1 MPAQH
6 ELRHMMTSLSLKLAR
21 RDLRGSLKAFR
32 LALACLALGV
42 ATIAGVG
49 SFGAAIVDGLRDN
62 GKVILGADVTLRT
75 TMMVPS
81 DEQQAWLAERAEIAR
96 TYNMNAMAQVD
107 GRDPLLVSLKAVDDA
122 YPLYGTF
129 GLAGGAPLDEAL
141 GDRDGVWG
149 AVAVDEFLVRLG
161 LQPGDRFRL
170 GETTFELRDVITDEP
185 DLASSTF
192 QLGPRLIV
200 ASEGLEDSA
209 LVQPGSMIRYATRL
223 KMPEGADVGA
233 FLQEL
238 DESFPLAAWRVTS
251 YENANPQLARFLER
265 LRLFISLV
273 GLTALLIGGIG
284 VASAVNA
291 YLGGKVPTIAILKSL
306 GAPATLI
313 FRTYLIEIAAVA
325 TAGTAIG
332 LVAGAILPGVV
343 GWAVSG
349 ALPVPVEPSLHL
361 APLGVAAAYGVLTAL
376 AFAIWPLARA
386 RLVPAA
392 ALFRD
397 QVSRRAARR
406 PGPATIIAAGLIIA
420 ALVLLTVFTSPDR
433 HLAIGFVVG
442 AALTLL
448 LFRFASAGFT
458 RLIRRIGR
466 PRRPGLRLALANLT
480 RPGAATGSVVVALGI
495 GLTVLIAIVSVQGN
509 LTEEIGDNLPADAPS
524 FFFVDIQPDQVATFD
539 AIMASTPGVH
549 AVERVPSLRGRI
561 TEIDGVLATEAV
573 IEPEA
578 EWAIEGDRGVTYAS
592 TVPENAELVTGEW
605 WPADYD
611 GPPLLSFESDIAR
624 GFGIDV
630 GDTLTVNVLGRDITA
645 TVANLRDVD
654 WSTMGINFTLVF
666 APGLLEA
673 APHTFIAT
681 VHADREAETGLRAE
695 IAQTL
700 PNVSAIGVRDVLSDV
715 IAILEKIDA
724 AVGGIGALALVAGL
738 LVLAESV
745 AAAQRRRVYD
755 AVVLKVLGA
764 TRRQLFRAYLLEH
777 LLLGSATA
785 LLAAGAGTLIA
796 WIVTSFV
803 IQAPWTFQP
812 LLILGTAAIA
822 VLVTL
827 VFGYW
832 ATWRALKHKAAPVL
846 RSE

>member
-1 MPAQH
+1 MLTA
-6 ELRHMMTSLSLKLAR
+6 LSLKLAR

-49 SFGAAIVDGLRDN
+49 SFGAAIVDGLKDN
-62 GKVILGADVTLRT
+62 GRVILGADVTLRT

-81 DEQQAWLAERAEIAR
+81 DEQVDWLADRAEITR
-96 TYNMNAMAQVD
+96 TYDMNAMAQAD
-107 GRDPLLVSLKAVDDA
+107 GREPLLVSLKAVGDA
-122 YPLYGTF
+122 YPLYGSF
-129 GLAGGAPLDEAL
+129 GLEDGGALDEAL
-141 GDRDGVWG
+141 AERDGIWG
-149 AVAVDEFLVRLG
+149 AVAVEEFLLRLG
-161 LQPGDRFRL
+161 IDPGDRFRL
-170 GETTFELRDVITDEP
+170 GEAEFELRGVIASEP

-200 ASEGLEDSA
+200 AIDALDGSA
-209 LVQPGSMIRYATRL
+209 LVQPGSMIRYDTRL
-223 KMPEGADVGA
+223 KLAEDVDTEV
-233 FLQEL
+233 FLDDLE
-238 DESFPLAAWRVTS
+238 EAFPLAAWRVRS

-306 GAPATLI
+306 GAPAKLI

-343 GWAVSG
+343 GWAVAG

-361 APLGVAAAYGVLTAL
+361 QPLGVAAAYGILTAL

-397 QVSRRAARR
+397 QVSRRAAQR
-406 PGPATIIAAGLIIA
+406 PGLKTIAIAGAIIA
-420 ALVLLTVFTSPDR
+420 ALALLTIFSSPDR
-433 HLAIGFVVG
+433 YLAAGFVVG
-442 AALTLL
+442 AAATLL
-448 LFRFASAGFT
+448 LFRVASAGFT
-458 RLIRRIGR
+458 RLIRRVGR
-466 PRRPGLRLALANLT
+466 PKRPGLRLALANLT

-509 LTEEIGDNLPADAPS
+509 LIEEIGDNLPADAPS

-539 AIMASTPGVH
+539 TILADTHGVH
-549 AVERVPSLRGRI
+549 AVERMPSLRGRI
-561 TEIDGVLATEAV
+561 TAIDGVSVTEAV
-573 IEPEA
+573 IEPHSR
-578 EWAIEGDRGVTYAS
+578 WAIEGDRGVTYAS
-592 TVPENAELVTGEW
+592 EMPDNAEVVAGEW
-605 WPADYD
+605 WPADYT
-611 GPPLLSFESDIAR
+611 GPPLLSFETDIAR
-624 GFGIDV
+624 GFGIGV
-630 GDTLTVNVLGRDITA
+630 GDTLTVNVMGRDITA

-666 APGLLEA
+666 APGLLET

-681 VHADREAETGLRAE
+681 VHADRESETGLRAE
-695 IAQTL
+695 IADTL
-700 PNVSAIGVRDVLSDV
+700 PNVSAIGVRDVLTDV
-715 IAILEKIDA
+715 IAILRKIDA
-724 AVGGIGALALVAGL
+724 AVGGIGALALAAGL

-777 LLLGSATA
+777 LLLGTATA
-785 LLAAGAGTLIA
+785 LLAACAGTLIG

-803 IQAPWTFQP
+803 IQAPWSFQP
-812 LLILGTAAIA
+812 VLILGTAAIA